1 MKRETLDDEDGYKK
15 QETIELERMEDES
28 ANDGLEE
35 EMTETYEELEFVPLN
50 SKKFN
55 VCILN
60 VHVFWL
66 QWKWVQLFHDINCWV
81 VSAPINSIV
90 GAYWVEWEVARE
102 DYHLANV
109 LKKFEG
115 SNLKF
120 SFRIWACNRTL
131 SFAFLSWMYL
141 WDELNDG
148 LRNGASNLKR
158 NFKFCAF
165 PDYNI
170 KKLEINYIIKMTMLL

>member
-60 VHVFWL
+60 VHVF
-66 QWKWVQLFHDINCWV
+66 
-81 VSAPINSIV
+81 
-90 GAYWVEWEVARE
+90 
-102 DYHLANV
+102 
-109 LKKFEG
+109 
-115 SNLKF
+115 
-120 SFRIWACNRTL
+120 
-131 SFAFLSWMYL
+131 
-141 WDELNDG
+141 
-148 LRNGASNLKR
+148 
-158 NFKFCAF
+158 
-165 PDYNI
+165 
-170 KKLEINYIIKMTMLL
+170 